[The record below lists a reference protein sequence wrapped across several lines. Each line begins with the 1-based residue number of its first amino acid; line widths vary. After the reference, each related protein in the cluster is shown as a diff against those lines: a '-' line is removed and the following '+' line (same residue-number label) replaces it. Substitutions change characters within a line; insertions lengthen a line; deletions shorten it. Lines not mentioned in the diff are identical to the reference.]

1 MVSCLTIYV
10 NMLNV
15 DVRDVLKVEPEELR
29 ILLITCIQL
38 LPGPFSSGRA
48 SKLEIKAK
56 TG

>member
-1 MVSCLTIYV
+1 
-10 NMLNV
+10 MLNV